1 MSEFLKPKPLGVMQ
15 SDDTKKNV
23 SIVTKAIMQPTI
35 TKIEDSTK
43 DFIEANVPEKLQTT
57 LGVSYSL
64 AKTAIDQGFDFNVGD
79 SGKLSLSWKDKLSIG
94 YNLKF

>member
-43 DFIEANVPEKLQTT
+43 DFI
-57 LGVSYSL
+57 
-64 AKTAIDQGFDFNVGD
+64 
-79 SGKLSLSWKDKLSIG
+79 
-94 YNLKF
+94 